1 MNNILNFGRNN
12 IEISI
17 EELKKKIKE
26 YYLSLDES
34 IKEVNVKFSS
44 EIKQGEASFRSF
56 SLNFF

>member
-17 EELKKKIKE
+17 EELKEKIKE

-44 EIKQGEASFRSF
+44 EKF
-56 SLNFF
+56 